1 MDARFIYGRSIK
13 TGDHHQVEAMS
24 NQGLSIKSIEHVR
37 GHKLR
42 FSFSDGH
49 TNVVDLKPWI
59 ESLPTEEEHA
69 YLKPSKFKNYIN
81 HLGHAI
87 MWGEYDIIFPLV
99 AVYHGDPDLL
109 EEGVPMSKPKS
120 KVRQRVVGKSAVT
133 VSGRKDAR
141 VRVKTRA

>member
-1 MDARFIYGRSIK
+1 
-13 TGDHHQVEAMS
+13 MS
-24 NQGLSIKSIEHVR
+24 KASLSIKSIEHVR

-42 FSFSDGH
+42 FRFSDGH
-49 TNVVDLKPWI
+49 SNEVDFKPWI

-69 YLKPSKFKNYIN
+69 YLKPSKFKNYTI

-109 EEGVPMSKPKS
+109 EEGKPVNAPK
-120 KVRQRVVGKSAVT
+120 KAVRQPVGGKSAAT
-133 VSGRKDAR
+133 ARGESGAR
-141 VRVKTRA
+141 VRAKSGKVKV

>member
-1 MDARFIYGRSIK
+1 
-13 TGDHHQVEAMS
+13 MS
-24 NQGLSIKSIEHVR
+24 KANLSIKSIEHVR

-49 TNVVDLKPWI
+49 SNEVDFKSWI

-69 YLKPSKFKNYIN
+69 YLKPSKFKNYRI

-109 EEGVPMSKPKS
+109 EEGVPVHAPQKAVRHRVGGKPAA
-120 KVRQRVVGKSAVT
+120 RGT
-133 VSGRKDAR
+133 NIGRG
-141 VRVKTRA
+141 RVKSPKAKARA